1 MLPSPIDTSFRLS
14 VTTSTLLVISCL
26 FTLASPGCTHF
37 ERTRE
42 CHALAALINPE
53 LDAIERLGKSRS
65 HDASALSDI
74 SVRYATLA
82 RKVGELS
89 VEDDEL
95 GPVLTEYRGSLLRA
109 AIHTR
114 ALAEG
119 LRSNDTVL
127 VSKERGELQRLSRK
141 ERVQMSQL
149 AGHCRS
155 G

>member
-1 MLPSPIDTSFRLS
+1 
-14 VTTSTLLVISCL
+14 VTTGTLLVMSCV
-26 FTLASPGCTHF
+26 FALASPGCTHF

-53 LDAIERLGKSRS
+53 LDAIENLRKLRPQ
-65 HDASALSDI
+65 DESALSDI

-82 RKVGELS
+82 RKVSELR
-89 VEDDEL
+89 VTDDEL
-95 GPVLTEYRGSLLRA
+95 GPVLIEYRGSLLRA

-119 LRSNDTVL
+119 LRSNDRAV
-127 VSKERGELQRLSRK
+127 VNKQRSELQRLSRK

-149 AGHCRS
+149 ASHCRS

>member
-1 MLPSPIDTSFRLS
+1 MPSPIDTKFRRPL
-14 VTTSTLLVISCL
+14 TTSTMLLVSSWL
-26 FTLASPGCTHF
+26 LTLASPGCTHF

-53 LDAIERLGKSRS
+53 LDAIDRLRKSRPR
-65 HDASALSDI
+65 DVNALSEI
-74 SVRYATLA
+74 STRYAALA
-82 RKVGELS
+82 RKVSELS
-89 VEDDEL
+89 VNDDEL
-95 GPVLTEYRGSLLRA
+95 APVLTEYGGSLLRA

-127 VSKERGELQRLSRK
+127 VNKERGELQRLSRK

-149 AGHCRS
+149 AVHCRS